1 MISKFA
7 SVLIASSIIC
17 APNLSAQEDYAKPQ
31 ITIGNGE
38 LNSIQT
44 NGLKRLELETTFS
57 QERSDGTDNTKF
69 RANATALMFP
79 EVTIQK
85 AGWLVMHPVAAG
97 KPDGNVV
104 AGYTYL
110 EAGTNKDVTI
120 KLSNRAR
127 SGDMFIVMLHSDVNA
142 DQVFDFV
149 FVEDGINVED
159 KAVFEGSRMIA
170 HMIAVPD

>member
-1 MISKFA
+1 MVSKFS
-7 SVLIASSIIC
+7 SVLAASLILCSQG
-17 APNLSAQEDYAKPQ
+17 LGAQEAYEKPQ

-44 NGLKRLELETTFS
+44 EGMKRLELETKFS
-57 QERSDGTDNTKF
+57 RVRSDNADNTKF
-69 RANATALMFP
+69 RANATAVTFP
-79 EVTIQK
+79 EVTIEK

-110 EAGTNKDVTI
+110 QAGKNKDVTI
-120 KLSNRAR
+120 KMSNRAR
-127 SGDMFIVMLHSDVNA
+127 PGDMFIVMLHSDVNA

-149 FVEDGINVED
+149 FVEDGVNVED

-170 HMIAVPD
+170 HMITMPD